1 MRSERVLGD
10 STRDGKR
17 FEDYW
22 RVVWHRKWVV
32 GLTVVATLLAVVV
45 GSHFAPQIY
54 EASSTLYIKEQM
66 PSVLRDSVTA
76 TGFTDLTTLE
86 EINTQMEIVRSRSLL
101 EEVIGKLG
109 LENIL
114 AATSGLPEGERLQL
128 TIDALRKQLTVSS
141 IPNTRLI
148 RVAVRSRDPG
158 LAMRIDNEISRSFI
172 DRNVGSKRSEANAV
186 LAFVSGQVDEVSSR
200 LDKAEEELLRYKQ
213 SHRIADISEEA
224 KLKLDR
230 LSDLESHY
238 EETKMSRQILATRI
252 AASMRLASPD
262 AAKAGPPL
270 SPAVTALQ
278 DRLTEAE
285 RRLAQVPP
293 GDSREKR
300 LRADTD
306 SLKREIQAEM
316 GVGPARPTLVNSV
329 LQLQIADYRYQDI
342 ILAAQE
348 EAFRGLIDANEA
360 DVNTLSAQD
369 ISLARLE
376 RTRRIN
382 DDLYSELVK
391 SKNEA
396 QIEAVSQLGN
406 IDIIDPAFMP
416 VRPVR
421 PNKQENLIIGLL
433 LSIVMGI
440 CLAFLLDHFDTIV
453 TSEEEIKKL
462 LAAPLLGYIPR
473 FHQNGR
479 AIAKKTTDLI
489 PRNPL
494 FTRDEPRSPVSEA
507 FRLLRTNLFFIELD
521 TGLKTIAVTSA
532 VPGEGKTVIA
542 VNLAAALALQEERV
556 LLIDADFRAPAVH
569 RALLFPQT
577 PGFTDIF
584 VNHLSIRSVV
594 REVAGV
600 PNLSVITAGRIPPN
614 PAEITGS
621 ARMRQLIEEFRGSFD
636 RIVFDG
642 PPVLGA
648 TDAVVLASS
657 VDGVLVVMRKG
668 KIDRRAVRR
677 MSEILDHT
685 RVTILGGV
693 LNGIDKGDAG
703 YGYGYGYYYPG
714 NDPQE

>member
-1 MRSERVLGD
+1 MGD
-10 STRDGKR
+10 VRDGKR

-32 GLTVVATLLAVVV
+32 GLAVVATLLAVVV
-45 GSHFAPQIY
+45 GNNFAPRIY
-54 EASSTLYIKEQM
+54 EASSTLYIKEQT
-66 PSVLRDSVTA
+66 PSVLGDTVAA
-76 TGFTDLTTLE
+76 TGFTDLTSLE
-86 EINTQMEIVRSRSLL
+86 EINTQMEIVKSRSLL
-101 EEVIGKLG
+101 EEVIRKLG
-109 LENIL
+109 LENAL
-114 AATSGLPEGERLQL
+114 TPDKDLPEAERLQL
-128 TIDALRKQLTVSS
+128 TIDALRKQLSVSS

-148 RVAVRSRDPG
+148 RVAVRSPDPG

-186 LAFVSGQVDEVSSR
+186 LAFVSGQVDEVGSR
-200 LDKAEEELLRYKQ
+200 LDKAEEDLLRYKQ

-238 EETKMSRQILATRI
+238 EEAKMDRQILATRI
-252 AASMRLASPD
+252 AAATRLASPD
-262 AAKAGPPL
+262 VARTGPPL

-278 DRLTEAE
+278 DRLTDVEK
-285 RRLAQVPP
+285 RLAQLASGDP
-293 GDSREKR
+293 GEAR
-300 LRADTD
+300 LRARAD

-316 GVGPARPTLVNSV
+316 EKAIGRGQPTSVNSV
-329 LQLQIADYRYQDI
+329 LQLQIADYRYQDV

-348 EAFRGLIDANEA
+348 EALRGLIEANEA
-360 DVNTLSAQD
+360 DVNTLSEQD

-406 IDIIDPAFMP
+406 IDIIDPAVMP
-416 VRPVR
+416 VRPVS
-421 PNKQENLIIGLL
+421 PNKQQNLLIGLL
-433 LSIVMGI
+433 VSVVLGI
-440 CLAFLLDHFDTIV
+440 CLVFLLDHFDTSV
-453 TSEEEIKKL
+453 TSEEEMKRL

-479 AIAKKTTDLI
+479 SIAKKTGNLL
-489 PRNPL
+489 PRSPL

-521 TGLKTIAVTSA
+521 KGLKTIAVTSA
-532 VPGEGKTVIA
+532 VPGEGKTLIA
-542 VNLAAALALQEERV
+542 VNLAAALAVQEERV
-556 LLIDADFRAPAVH
+556 LIIDADFRAPAVH
-569 RALLFPQT
+569 KALLLPPT

-584 VNHLSIRSVV
+584 VDRLSIGSVV
-594 REVAGV
+594 REVDGL
-600 PNLSVITAGRIPPN
+600 PNLSVMTAGRIPPN

-621 ARMRQLIEEFRGSFD
+621 ARMRQLIEELRGSFD
-636 RIVFDG
+636 RIIFDG

-657 VDGVLVVMRKG
+657 VDGALVVLRKG
-668 KIDRRAVRR
+668 KIDRRAVTR
-677 MSEILDHT
+677 MSEILNHA

-693 LNGIDKGDAG
+693 LNRIDKGDEG
-703 YGYGYGYYYPG
+703 YGYGYGYYYRG
-714 NDPQE
+714 IDSQK

>member
-1 MRSERVLGD
+1 MRSEGGMGD
-10 STRDGKR
+10 SVRDGKR
-17 FEDYW
+17 FEEYW
-22 RVVWHRKWVV
+22 RVVWHRKWVI

-45 GSHFAPQIY
+45 GNHFLPRIY

-66 PSVLRDSVTA
+66 PSVLRDTVAA

-109 LENIL
+109 LENVL
-114 AATSGLPEGERLQL
+114 AADNGLPEGERLQL

-141 IPNTRLI
+141 ILNTRLI

-200 LDKAEEELLRYKQ
+200 LDKAEEDLLRYKQ

-238 EETKMSRQILATRI
+238 EEAKMDRQILATRI
-252 AASMRLASPD
+252 AAAMRLASPD
-262 AAKAGPPL
+262 AAQAGPPL

-285 RRLAQVPP
+285 RRLAQLPP

-306 SLKREIQAEM
+306 SLKRQIQAAM
-316 GVGPARPTLVNSV
+316 GGGPAQPTSVNSV

-391 SKNEA
+391 SRNEA

-406 IDIIDPAFMP
+406 IDIIDPAVMP
-416 VRPVR
+416 VRPVS

-433 LSIVMGI
+433 LSIVLGI

-479 AIAKKTTDLI
+479 AIAKKTGDLI

-494 FTRDEPRSPVSEA
+494 FTRDEPRSPASEA

-521 TGLKTIAVTSA
+521 KGLKTIAVTSA

-542 VNLAAALALQEERV
+542 VNLAAALAVQEEKV
-556 LLIDADFRAPAVH
+556 LIVDADFRAPAVH
-569 RALLFPQT
+569 RVLLLPQT

-594 REVAGV
+594 REVEGL

-657 VDGVLVVMRKG
+657 VDGVLVVLRKG

-693 LNGIDKGDAG
+693 LNGIDKGDGG

>member
-1 MRSERVLGD
+1 
-10 STRDGKR
+10 
-17 FEDYW
+17 
-22 RVVWHRKWVV
+22 
-32 GLTVVATLLAVVV
+32 
-45 GSHFAPQIY
+45 
-54 EASSTLYIKEQM
+54 
-66 PSVLRDSVTA
+66 
-76 TGFTDLTTLE
+76 
-86 EINTQMEIVRSRSLL
+86 
-101 EEVIGKLG
+101 
-109 LENIL
+109 
-114 AATSGLPEGERLQL
+114 
-128 TIDALRKQLTVSS
+128 
-141 IPNTRLI
+141 
-148 RVAVRSRDPG
+148 
-158 LAMRIDNEISRSFI
+158 DNEISRSFI

-200 LDKAEEELLRYKQ
+200 LDRAEEDLLRYKQ

-238 EETKMSRQILATRI
+238 EEAKMQRQILATRI
-252 AASMRLASPD
+252 AAATRLASPD
-262 AAKAGPPL
+262 AALAGPPP

-278 DRLTEAE
+278 DRLTDVE
-285 RRLAQVPP
+285 RRLAQLAP
-293 GDSREKR
+293 GDSGEAR
-300 LRADTD
+300 LRARAD
-306 SLKREIQAEM
+306 SLKREIQVEM
-316 GVGPARPTLVNSV
+316 EKAVGPGQPRSVNSV
-329 LQLQIADYRYQDI
+329 LQLQIADYRYQDV

-348 EAFRGLIDANEA
+348 EAFRGLIEANKA
-360 DVNTLSAQD
+360 DVNTLSEQD
-369 ISLARLE
+369 VSLARLE

-391 SKNEA
+391 SRNEA

-406 IDIIDPAFMP
+406 IDIIDPAFVP
-416 VRPVR
+416 VRPVS

-433 LSIVMGI
+433 LSIVLGI

-479 AIAKKTTDLI
+479 AIAKRRGDLL

-521 TGLKTIAVTSA
+521 KGLKTIAVTSA

-542 VNLAAALALQEERV
+542 VNLSAALAVQEERV
-556 LLIDADFRAPAVH
+556 LIIDADFRAPAVH
-569 RALLFPQT
+569 RVLLLPQT

-584 VNHLSIRSVV
+584 AEHLSVRSVV
-594 REVAGV
+594 RQVEGL
-600 PNLSVITAGRIPPN
+600 PNLSVMTAGRIPPN

-621 ARMRQLIEEFRGSFD
+621 ARMRQLIEELRGSFD
-636 RIVFDG
+636 RIIFDG

-657 VDGVLVVMRKG
+657 VDGVLVVLRKG
-668 KIDRRAVRR
+668 KIDRRAVSR

-685 RVTILGGV
+685 PVTILGGV
-693 LNGIDKGDAG
+693 LNGIDKGDEG
-703 YGYGYGYYYPG
+703 YGYGYGYYSRG
-714 NDPQE
+714 TDPQK